1 MFISVLGEPID
12 ANQEKSAIF
21 EDFHLESFITAANS
35 LTRGYDLRPLFSY
48 LPIRPEVIAY
58 RREMTGDFGKE
69 EVRNAF
75 TEFVWGIEKV
85 NRLIKNAIYN
95 AHQTQG
101 KKWHADSIYHFT
113 KEVRKLEHQL
123 SSFTDYSSAMEE
135 FISYVKE
142 YLLTE
147 EFLQMEK
154 LATEIHEKMDEEEV
168 IFSIQKN
175 KIVLEETEEGKD
187 LLERVKQAFLV
198 DSEEE
203 AKPTWEQRK
212 LSKFEESMAEQLIT
226 KRKLDKTFKQLSK
239 YKPNETLLNVAYE
252 VQFYLGFYRF
262 AKSLTDLGYEFTMPE
277 VGETIDICQGYDLA
291 LALKDPEK
299 PVVANDFSLGKGENF
314 AVITGA
320 NGGGKT
326 TFARMVGQILY
337 FSQLGLLTPC
347 KKASLPF
354 FTDIMSHFSKEE
366 STDTGK
372 GKLMEELIRLEPM
385 INKDCKN
392 CFVILNELFTTAATM
407 DAGIMGKKVL
417 QHFTEKG
424 CQGIYVTHIQSLAEE
439 GNQVVSMVAELEE
452 DHHTRSFRIVR
463 KPAKD
468 GEYEDSLITKYHMTY
483 EQMKKVL
490 AGGEGA

>member
-12 ANQEKSAIF
+12 TKQEKSAIF
-21 EDFHLESFITAANS
+21 ADFNLESFITSANS

-48 LPIRPEVIAY
+48 LPVKPEVIAY
-58 RREMTGDFGKE
+58 RREMTRDFGKE
-69 EVRNAF
+69 EVRKAF
-75 TEFVWGIEKV
+75 TEFVLGIEKV
-85 NRLIKNAIYN
+85 NRLIKNATYN
-95 AHQTQG
+95 AHQVQG
-101 KKWHADSIYHFT
+101 KKWHADSIYHFA
-113 KEVRKLEHQL
+113 KQVRTLEQQL
-123 SSFTDYSSAMEE
+123 STLEGCSSSMKE

-142 YLLTE
+142 YLTTE
-147 EFLQMEK
+147 EFVQMEE
-154 LATEIHEKMDEEEV
+154 LAMEIHEKFDEEEV

-175 KIVLEETEEGKD
+175 KIVLEDVEESKN
-187 LLERVKQAFLV
+187 LLERVKRAFPV
-198 DSEEE
+198 DAEEE
-203 AKPTWEQRK
+203 TKPAFDQRK
-212 LSKFEESMAEQLIT
+212 ISKFEESMAEQLIT
-226 KRKLDKTFKQLSK
+226 KKKLDKTFKQLSK
-239 YKPNETLLNVAYE
+239 YKPDEKLLNVAYE

-262 AKSLTDLGYEFTMPE
+262 AKTLTELGYEFSMPE
-277 VGETIDICQGYDLA
+277 VGDTIDICQGYDLA

-299 PVVANDFSLGKGENF
+299 PVIANDFSLKKGESF

-347 KKASLPF
+347 KKAGLPF

-385 INKDCKN
+385 INKDCEN

-417 QHFTEKG
+417 QHFSEKG

-439 GNQVVSMVAELEE
+439 ENQVVSMVAELED
-452 DHHTRSFRIVR
+452 DHRTRSFRIVR

-483 EQMKKVL
+483 EQMKKIL
-490 AGGEGA
+490 AGGEGV